1 MQNSF
6 YHSDPPGGWNPTP
19 HSSRRLHHLGGI
31 VSSFAENNEKNSDFY
46 PVLWIRNDVFWI
58 RIQPMFFKQIFKL
71 LKKHFNIQQKEEST
85 NYLPFSISLY
95 SPTVLQSRINGLKLK
110 LNLSAL
116 SFLPDPEQTILDQG
130 KSSGRIRLDP
140 DPQHCFITSLVQIL
154 CTAQNILFLQNKKS
168 LKKLALQ
175 SHMSTLPVQDSGA
188 GGVIAL
194 LARRLVA

>member
-31 VSSFAENNEKNSDFY
+31 VSSFAQNNEKNSDFY

-58 RIQPMFFKQIFKL
+58 RIQPMFFEQIFKL
-71 LKKHFNIQQKEEST
+71 SKKHLKKKNLLTICNFLFHS
-85 NYLPFSISLY
+85 
-95 SPTVLQSRINGLKLK
+95 TVLQSRINGLKLK

-175 SHMSTLPVQDSGA
+175 SHMSSLPVQDSGA